1 MILCCVSAD
10 VFIEVLCYMFT
21 PWTLLVFHSHFAKIP
36 QALTFAVFFNLA
48 QPQKEAEDV
57 SANTA
62 HNAVE
67 PLKLQN
73 QLPTPDAHDD
83 QGSTESW
90 EPPREWRR
98 NALTTGRNLT

>member
-21 PWTLLVFHSHFAKIP
+21 PWTLLVFHSHFTKIP

-67 PLKLQN
+67 SLKLKISFQH
-73 QLPTPDAHDD
+73 PTPMTTRAARKA
-83 QGSTESW
+83 GSHQE
-90 EPPREWRR
+90 
-98 NALTTGRNLT
+98 NGGGMH